1 MLTAAA
7 NGVYDSLV
15 LPAAAKYMVLRN
27 SIPAGDLPCFIVF
40 CTFAGSMGRQ
50 KSHIILFVL
59 LTLLIIST
67 TAKAQISHRNYEIEA
82 KVHYGYMYFQNDQY
96 HSALGRYSRHTPS
109 YELSIHRN
117 TYGENRWEVLHNYPS
132 IGLTFYYSD
141 FNHDSITAELG
152 RVFALYPFINFPIT
166 PSETS
171 KLTFKLGVGLSWL
184 TNKFDPKENYHNY
197 AIGSHLNA
205 AVNLSFEYRQR
216 IVERLHWVLS
226 AGLTHFSNGATRS
239 PNMGINIF
247 SVATGLSWYLMSP
260 KAHIDKKLRPRHY
273 LFEFDGKKHFVTDYQ
288 YTFGIKDMSQQ
299 YGAHQYFFV
308 HDLAVN
314 FMFQLSERDRLGM
327 GVEFVYDNSDKITK
341 PDWDFYLKPGLLI
354 SYEMML
360 DRVSFMFNVGL
371 RNNTPLTS
379 KQFGMLFYQKV
390 ALRYYITDGL
400 FATLAFTTYDIKADF
415 ISVGVGYHIQHK
427 YYLPQHAKKRYRSP
441 IFPR

>member
-1 MLTAAA
+1 M
-7 NGVYDSLV
+7 
-15 LPAAAKYMVLRN
+15 
-27 SIPAGDLPCFIVF
+27 
-40 CTFAGSMGRQ
+40 
-50 KSHIILFVL
+50 
-59 LTLLIIST
+59 
-67 TAKAQISHRNYEIEA
+67 SHRNYELEA

-141 FNHDSITAELG
+141 FNQDSITAELG

-260 KAHIDKKLRPRHY
+260 KTHIDKRLRPKHY

-360 DRVSFMFNVGL
+360 DRLSFMFNVGL

-390 ALRYYITDGL
+390 ALRYYITDGW

>member
-1 MLTAAA
+1 ME
-7 NGVYDSLV
+7 
-15 LPAAAKYMVLRN
+15 
-27 SIPAGDLPCFIVF
+27 
-40 CTFAGSMGRQ
+40 RQ
-50 KSHIILFVL
+50 KRHILFVL
-59 LTLLIIST
+59 LTLLLIGK
-67 TAKAQISHRNYEIEA
+67 TASAQLSNRNYEIEA
-82 KVHYGYMYFQNDQY
+82 RMHYGYMYFQNDEY

-109 YELSIHRN
+109 YEFSLHRN
-117 TYGENRWEVLHNYPS
+117 TYGERRWEVLHNYPS
-132 IGLTFYYSD
+132 IGLTFYYSG
-141 FNHDSITAELG
+141 FGNDSISAELG

-171 KLTFKLGVGLSWL
+171 KLTFKLGVGLSYL

-205 AVNLSFEYRQR
+205 AINLSFEYRQR
-216 IVERLHWVLS
+216 IVERLYWVAS

-247 SVATGLSWYLMSP
+247 SVATGLSWYLLPP
-260 KAHIDKKLRPRHY
+260 KAHIDKKLRPRNY

-288 YTFGIKDMSQQ
+288 YTLGFKDMSQQ
-299 YGAHQYFFV
+299 YGTHQYFFV
-308 HDLAVN
+308 HNITAN
-314 FMFQLSERDRLGM
+314 FMFQLSERDRLGI
-327 GVEFVYDNSDKITK
+327 GVDLVYDGSDKITK
-341 PDWDFYLKPGLLI
+341 PDWNFYLKTGFLL

-360 DRVSFMFNVGL
+360 DRLSFMFNVGL
-371 RNNTPLTS
+371 RNNTA
-379 KQFGMLFYQKV
+379 FGSGKFGLLFYQKV
-390 ALRYYITDGL
+390 AARYYFTDNL